1 MITIEN
7 FVEPSIIRNPKILF
21 ITENCPNLGMYFY
34 RTLYENPYTNSRH
47 ANNLLNNL
55 CTATRIQEGNEIDK
69 LNAFINKKKY
79 ALIDTFVNGQEWDNN
94 TPSHN
99 LKDICD
105 DIIFLD
111 PEQIIFTCIRSNG
124 RLFNKIELGLNEN
137 IRSKIIRRSDGN
149 NVFNSP
155 SNRAFPGFLTQIN
168 QVIND
173 GDLIL

>member
-7 FVEPSIIRNPKILF
+7 FVEPLIIRNPKILF

-34 RTLYENPYTNSRH
+34 RTLDENPHSVSRH

-55 CTATRIQEGNEIDK
+55 CSATRIQEGNEMDK

-105 DIIFLD
+105 DIIYLN

-124 RLFNKIELGLNEN
+124 SLFNNIELGLPEI
-137 IRSKIIRRSDGN
+137 IRSKIIRRSDYKS
-149 NVFNSP
+149 VFNSP

-168 QVIND
+168 QVIDD